1 MLLDL
6 NAYSWPVF
14 KKEINK
20 LAVLA
25 LPMLV
30 AQVAQVGI
38 GFVDTVM
45 AGGAGKDDLAAV
57 ALGSS
62 VFATI
67 YITFMGVITALNP
80 MIANFSARARPMKWA
95 KRVGKGFG
103 SA

>member
-67 YITFMGVITALNP
+67 YITFMGVMTALNP
-80 MIANFSARARPMKWA
+80 MIAQL
-95 KRVGKGFG
+95 FG
-103 SA
+103 AG

>member
-1 MLLDL
+1 MFQTQASADGSRLKNGMLMLLDL

-45 AGGAGKDDLAAV
+45 AGGA
-57 ALGSS
+57 
-62 VFATI
+62 
-67 YITFMGVITALNP
+67 
-80 MIANFSARARPMKWA
+80 RQR
-95 KRVGKGFG
+95 
-103 SA
+103 

>member
-45 AGGAGKDDLAAV
+45 AGGAGR
-57 ALGSS
+57 G
-62 VFATI
+62 I
-67 YITFMGVITALNP
+67 
-80 MIANFSARARPMKWA
+80 RPRHA
-95 KRVGKGFG
+95 HRSG
-103 SA
+103 APPACR